1 MKKISFTAVR
11 YFLVVAEERSFKRAA
26 AQLGISSSALS
37 HSIQSLEDDLGI
49 RLLTRTTRSVSV
61 TQAGLLLKDNVRRHI
76 ENIDAILK
84 KFPHD

>member
-11 YFLVVAEERSFKRAA
+11 YFLVVAEEKSFKRAA

-61 TQAGLLLKDNVRRHI
+61 TQAGLLLKDNVGRHI